1 MKTITDNQHVHL
13 LVRSLIGGL
22 FIYAGVGKIIAPF
35 EFAVAI
41 SNYDL
46 VPIRIIG
53 IIAVTLPWIEVFAG
67 LGLLLGVRIKAC
79 SLIISSLLVVFIS
92 LIIVTYLRGL
102 DIECGC
108 FSGIERRI
116 GLLVIIE
123 DLLMFM
129 GALFIFLRDEGRLT
143 PWSRWQT
150 RT

>member
-1 MKTITDNQHVHL
+1 MKAITGNQYLHL
-13 LVRSLIGGL
+13 LIRSLIGGL
-22 FIYAGVGKIIAPF
+22 FIYAGLGKIMTPF

-46 VPIRIIG
+46 VPISIAG
-53 IIAVTLPWIEVFAG
+53 IIAVTLPWIEVLAG

-79 SLIISSLLVVFIS
+79 SLIISSLLAAFII

-108 FSGIERRI
+108 FSGVERRI

-123 DLLMFM
+123 DLLMFT
-129 GALFIFLRDEGRLT
+129 GALFILLWDEGTLT